1 MNDSEHDHWHR
12 ANDDSDH
19 AHEGSV
25 YNSAEGAL
33 EDHSHPELDLVE
45 ATSVT
50 VTSPDGTIDVEIS
63 GDSADDN
70 PPSQDTQSSTPESE
84 EGLLDEGGL
93 GEEALLA
100 DTVTESAEETTD
112 LMPAVL
118 ASLET
123 GSVAFEVLTSEVRT
137 LRERVVT
144 AERERDEALAMT
156 QRALTQTAS
165 ILDTLAA
172 TPVGRRAVVRQVSTE
187 FENLSGVYS
196 EEFLK
201 MLRG

>member
-1 MNDSEHDHWHR
+1 MEELF
-12 ANDDSDH
+12 
-19 AHEGSV
+19 EGLGGDFDEVAFSRESGEAGPLRV
-25 YNSAEGAL
+25 SAEEGVHEVA
-33 EDHSHPELDLVE
+33 ELVQVGDDVGVLHE
-45 ATSVT
+45 AGV
-50 VTSPDGTIDVEIS
+50 
-63 GDSADDN
+63 
-70 PPSQDTQSSTPESE
+70 PPRRRRPVVGGPSIKIF
-84 EGLLDEGGL
+84 GLGEVADEGGL